1 MLQELRVK
9 NYALIRNLVF
19 RPEQGLNVITGE
31 TGAGKSI
38 LLGAL
43 GLILGNRA
51 DQTALLAQ
59 DEKCVVEGLFLLE
72 DESLKAWFE
81 EQDLDW
87 DRKLLLRREVIPGG
101 KSRSFIN
108 DTPASLQQMKT
119 LGECLVEIQT
129 QHAIVNLQDANRQ
142 RMLLDDFVGN
152 APLLQEYG
160 KLFRAYKIIQDR
172 IEQMRAAQLTWLKE
186 RDYLQFQFQEL
197 EQFQPKE
204 GEEQTLEAEIAAL
217 SHSAEVTKSAWEA
230 AEALDNAETGLIN
243 GMLRVRST
251 LKSGARYSPQM
262 DELHERIEQV
272 IGELRD
278 ISATLSGLTSH
289 ESVSHEQLESL
300 NERHFRLQNLLK
312 KHQKEDAAALLAY
325 LKELSIQLQEGDS
338 LKDSIEELEQQG
350 VLMKQDVLALAE
362 QITQQRILGSSHF
375 SEQVTEVLQQLEMQ
389 DAQLEVHIEPLSEP
403 GPVGRDLVVFRF
415 RSSAALP
422 FNPLGKVAS
431 GGELARLMF
440 AVQCVSAQ
448 KTGMPLLIFDEADS
462 GVSGEV
468 ASKFGSLMRRM
479 ASEHQVIAI
488 THLPQVAG
496 AAHAHF
502 YVYKEREGDK
512 PGSAMKKLADSERVE
527 ELAVMISGKNPENS
541 ARLHAM
547 TLLKNAA
554 ES

>member
-9 NYALIRNLVF
+9 NYALIRNLIF

-59 DEKCVVEGLFLLE
+59 DEKCIVEGLFHLE
-72 DESLKAWFE
+72 EETLKPWFM

-87 DRKLLLRREVIPGG
+87 DSKLLLRREVVPGG

-119 LGECLVEIQT
+119 LGESLVEIQT

-142 RMLLDDFVGN
+142 RILLDDFVGN
-152 APLLQEYG
+152 APLLQKYG
-160 KLFRAYKIIQDR
+160 RLFRDYREILDHIGQL
-172 IEQMRAAQLTWLKE
+172 RAAQSAWLRE

-197 EQFQPKE
+197 EQFQPKA
-204 GEEQTLEAEIAAL
+204 GEEQTLDEEIATL
-217 SHSAEVTKSAWEA
+217 THSAEITKSAWEA
-230 AEALDNAETGLIN
+230 ADALDSSESGIINSLI
-243 GMLRVRST
+243 RVRNT

-262 DELHERIEQV
+262 ELLFERAEQV
-272 IGELRD
+272 VNELRD
-278 ISATLSGLTSH
+278 ISAALSTFNSA
-289 ESVSHEQLESL
+289 ESVSQEHLESL
-300 NERHFRLQNLLK
+300 NERQFRLQNLLK
-312 KHQKEDAAALLAY
+312 KHQKKDAAALLEY
-325 LKELSIQLQEGDS
+325 LKDLSVQLKQGDS
-338 LKDSIEELEQQG
+338 LKDSIDELEQQCTD
-350 VLMKQDVLALAE
+350 LKQEVLAMAE
-362 QITQQRILGSSHF
+362 QITRHRIQGSSHF
-375 SEQVTEVLQQLEMQ
+375 SGQVTDVLKQLEMQ
-389 DAQLEVHIEPLSEP
+389 EAQLEVVIEPLSEP
-403 GPVGRDLVVFRF
+403 GPVGRDQVVFRF
-415 RSSAALP
+415 RSSSTLP
-422 FNPLGKVAS
+422 FNALGKVAS

-502 YVYKEREGDK
+502 YVYKERDGDK